1 MTDQNR
7 IFKCGECGHVVEAVH
22 FGKGMIN
29 CCGKEMELL
38 KEKTEDEGKEKH
50 VPVIEKTENGVLVKV
65 GSVEHPMEEQH
76 YIAWIEVIADG
87 NSYRKFLKPGDKPQ
101 AEFCVKADKLAA
113 KEYCTVHELWK
124 SEA

>member
-38 KEKTEDEGKEKH
+38 KEKTEDEKLDNLCNAIDTDRKYLKESTK
-50 VPVIEKTENGVLVKV
+50 VIKK
-65 GSVEHPMEEQH
+65 
-76 YIAWIEVIADG
+76 
-87 NSYRKFLKPGDKPQ
+87 
-101 AEFCVKADKLAA
+101 
-113 KEYCTVHELWK
+113 
-124 SEA
+124 